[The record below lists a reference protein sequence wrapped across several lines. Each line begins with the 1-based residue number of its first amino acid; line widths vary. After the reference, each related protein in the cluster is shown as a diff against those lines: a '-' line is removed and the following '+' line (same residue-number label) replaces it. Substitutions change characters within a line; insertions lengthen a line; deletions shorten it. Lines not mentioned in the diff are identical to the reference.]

1 MSMEKNQKISLTY
14 REAGVDIDAGNRAV
28 QLMKNDVKA
37 TYRPEVLGDIGG
49 FGGLFA
55 LDIAK
60 YRQPVLVSGTDGVG
74 TKLCLA
80 FMLDRHDTI
89 GQDAV
94 AMCVNDILV
103 QGAEPLFF
111 LDYLAVG
118 KLEPEKVAA
127 IVSGVA
133 GACKE
138 SGCALIGGETAEMAG
153 FYKTGEYDIGGFAV
167 GVVEKSKIITG
178 ETIQPGDVLLGLP
191 SSGIHSNGY
200 SLVRKIC
207 FDLQQMSPDDFMP
220 ELGRTI
226 GEELLVP
233 TRLYPKVCL
242 PLFEKF
248 EVRGMVHITGGGFY
262 DNIPRILPEH
272 CRAEIDTSS
281 WPMLPVFELLQEWG
295 QVPWPEMYRTFN
307 MGIGMIL
314 VLPPSQA
321 EAVQQDLAARG
332 EKSYVIG
339 KINAGKQEVILKGG
353 VFGE

>member
-1 MSMEKNQKISLTY
+1 MSMEKNQKIPLTY

-191 SSGIHSNGY
+191 SSGVHSNGY

-207 FDLQQMSPDDFMP
+207 FDLQQQSPDDFMP

-272 CRAEIDTSS
+272 CRAEVDTSS
-281 WPMLPVFELLQEWG
+281 WPMLPVFGLLQEWG

-353 VFGE
+353 VFGG

>member
-1 MSMEKNQKISLTY
+1 MTDNKKVELSY
-14 REAGVDIDAGNRAV
+14 RDAGVDIDAGNQAV
-28 QLMKNDVKA
+28 ELMKRHVRS

-55 LDIAK
+55 LNSGK

-74 TKLCLA
+74 TKLKVA
-80 FMLDRHDTI
+80 FMADKHDTI
-89 GQDAV
+89 GQDGV

-133 GACKE
+133 MACRE

-153 FYKTGEYDIGGFAV
+153 FYPDGEYDIAGFAV
-167 GVVEKSKIITG
+167 GVVDRDKIITG
-178 ETIQPGDVLLGLP
+178 EKIKPGDVLLGLP
-191 SSGIHSNGY
+191 SSGVHSNGY

-207 FDLQQMSPDDFMP
+207 FDVKQFSVDTYIP
-220 ELGRTI
+220 ELGRTL
-226 GEELLVP
+226 GEELLEP
-233 TRLYPKVCL
+233 TRLYPKSCL
-242 PLFEKF
+242 PLIEKF
-248 EVRGMVHITGGGFY
+248 DLHGMVHITGGGFY
-262 DNIPRILPEH
+262 DNIPRVLPEG
-272 CRAEIDTSS
+272 CGVEVTTAA
-281 WPMLPVFELLQEWG
+281 WPQPPIFALLQEWG
-295 QVPWPEMYRTFN
+295 GVAKAEMYRTFN

-314 VLPPSQA
+314 IVSPEDAPRVQA
-321 EAVQQDLAARG
+321 DLAARN

-339 KINAGKQEVILKGG
+339 KVTQ
-353 VFGE
+353 GECQVELR